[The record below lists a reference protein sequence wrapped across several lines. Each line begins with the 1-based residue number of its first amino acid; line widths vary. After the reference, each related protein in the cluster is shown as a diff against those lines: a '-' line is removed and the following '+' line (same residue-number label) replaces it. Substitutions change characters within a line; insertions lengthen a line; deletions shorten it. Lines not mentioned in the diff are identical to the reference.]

1 MPCGGGVYWFCVSL
15 FFVLVC
21 YVILRHD
28 VLFRVVLRC
37 CDERRDSYCIEL
49 YRLCSCMPFC
59 LLCVYAQFVCITYV
73 YRLTNDVLRKSLR

>member
-15 FFVLVC
+15 FFFVLVC

-37 CDERRDSYCIEL
+37 CDERDALLGIPNVSSCIV
-49 YRLCSCMPFC
+49 
-59 LLCVYAQFVCITYV
+59 CVLVCHFVCSV
-73 YRLTNDVLRKSLR
+73 CMLSLFV